1 MVSMKYNHYITYY
14 EVDNTISDYQFYL
27 ICVPSGE
34 ETKVMEWIE
43 IYCGPLN
50 EGGAH
55 YSDEVFI
62 LEGDN
67 KILFDNRI
75 KITHGE
81 FNFIK
86 EHVCRM
92 YEYICDLSRNL
103 RTLVIEQRHRVFGEP
118 KSNVYININGNIY
131 INPVSYY
138 DYLEIEHD
146 VCDSLS
152 SRSIL
157 DPLNLFWF
165 IGNQHSISIKFGSD
179 LRYLESEIGID
190 YDIKKHTHNS
200 TNGRY
205 INIVDGSL
213 LLYAIY
219 GYYSSIINTV
229 FDRFC
234 HHIFYDNGR
243 KRDFINLDD

>member
-1 MVSMKYNHYITYY
+1 MASMKYNYYITYH
-14 EVDNTISDYQFYL
+14 EIDNTISNYQFYL
-27 ICVPSGE
+27 ICVPSDE
-34 ETKVMEWIE
+34 ETKVIEWIE
-43 IYCGPLN
+43 LYCGPLN

-67 KILFDNRI
+67 KILFDNKI
-75 KITHGE
+75 KITDGE
-81 FNFIK
+81 FHFIK
-86 EHVCRM
+86 DHVCRM

-103 RTLVIEQRHRVFGEP
+103 RTLVIEQRHRVFGAPE
-118 KSNVYININGNIY
+118 SNVYINIDENIY

-138 DYLEIEHD
+138 SYLEIEHD
-146 VCDSLS
+146 VCDSLF

-157 DPLNLFWF
+157 APLNLFWF
-165 IGNQHSISIKFGSD
+165 IGNHHSVSIEFGSD
-179 LRYLESEIGID
+179 LRYLESKIGID
-190 YDIKKHTHNS
+190 YDIKKNIHNS

-205 INIVDGSL
+205 INIEDGKL

-234 HHIFYDNGR
+234 HHLFHDNGR
-243 KRDFINLDD
+243 KRDFINFR